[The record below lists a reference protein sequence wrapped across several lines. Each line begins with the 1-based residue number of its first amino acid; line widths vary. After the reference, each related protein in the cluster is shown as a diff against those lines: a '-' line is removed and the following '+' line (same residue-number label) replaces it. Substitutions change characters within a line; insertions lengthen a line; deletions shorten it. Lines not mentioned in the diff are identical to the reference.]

1 MLVPNVKEQ
10 VKKSTCPLE
19 VLLLPVRFERSH
31 ATSHSYSLSIYS
43 FAIIILGERCID
55 KVVMQ
60 EETEY
65 DEVVTCKHSY
75 SEKCHKTYVTDF
87 EPQQEEDCEE
97 TFTKSCFIEY
107 KKVASTEPVKF
118 CHTPLICNGPGEEV
132 CRTEYTSVCTT
143 TFHVHEVTDDVV
155 ECKTEY
161 EEKCEDKT
169 QGYSTT
175 TECTKWPKEVC
186 TVTPTPVKKPTPHTE
201 CKPSPTEVCGPLACK
216 LEPGPEECFDKQET
230 VVQEVSKIEI
240 GHTILAYCHP
250 RNCPNG
256 PVFLY

>member
-1 MLVPNVKEQ
+1 MLV
-10 VKKSTCPLE
+10 
-19 VLLLPVRFERSH
+19 RFKRCYK
-31 ATSHSYSLSIYS
+31 TSLIFS
-43 FAIIILGERCID
+43 FAIIIPGERCID

-75 SEKCHKTYVTDF
+75 SEKCHNTYVTDF

-118 CHTPLICNGPGEEV
+118 CHTPLICSGPGEEV

-161 EEKCEDKT
+161 EVKCKPIT
-169 QGYSTT
+169 QGYTT
-175 TECTKWPKEVC
+175 TEECTKWPYEVC
-186 TVTPTPVKKPTPHTE
+186 TVTPTPVQKPTPHTE
-201 CKPSPTEVCGPLACK
+201 CKPEATEVCGPIGCR

-230 VVQEVSKIEI
+230 VVQEVSAE
-240 GHTILAYCHP
+240 GDNCHL
-250 RNCPNG
+250 RIFPNDKVIHFTMFVMISG
-256 PVFLY
+256 S